1 MKLDKIIPKRVILL
15 LWRIALRLRNRYL
28 LFPSF
33 WSDFRRYQRHSS
45 QVAGAKKDRENLAAM
60 IFREAHRLEKAFSLP
75 EIRPGFGVDRINDL
89 TKLLDGYKKAGHP
102 LDDIA
107 IQKATAVLNEYLRF
121 HESISYDLN
130 EEVVESV
137 KKWADSSCTVG
148 GYHEFDREEILSA
161 SKGDFESFA
170 LSRWSIRSYTDTDI
184 SDDIF
189 LDAIRIARKTPSVCN
204 RQAWK
209 AYVVKSEA
217 CKKAVLALQNGNR
230 GFGISC
236 SCAIVVTADMRY
248 FVGPG
253 ERNESFVDGGM
264 FAMSLLNALHYKGVG
279 VCPLNWMV
287 TPRKDKKLRKVLGIS
302 PSENVIMMM
311 VAGNI
316 PERVRVAKSARRN
329 VDEFIVFK

>member
-1 MKLDKIIPKRVILL
+1 MKLNNIIPRRLILL

-33 WSDFRRYQRHSS
+33 CSDYIRYQRYSS

-89 TKLLDGYKKAGHP
+89 TKLLDGYKNAGHP

-107 IQKATAVLNEYLRF
+107 IQKATAVLNEYLRY
-121 HESISYDLN
+121 HESISCDLGGIL
-130 EEVVESV
+130 ESV
-137 KKWADSSCTVG
+137 KKWADPKCTVG
-148 GYHEFDREEILSA
+148 GYLELDRQEILNGA
-161 SKGDFESFA
+161 KGDFEDFA
-170 LSRWSIRSYTDTDI
+170 LSRWSIRSYTELAI
-184 SDDIF
+184 SDDVL
-189 LDAIRIARKTPSVCN
+189 LDAVRIARKTPSVCN

-209 AYVVKSEA
+209 AYVIKSEA
-217 CKKAVLALQNGNR
+217 CKKAVLALQTGNR

-236 SCAIVVTADMRY
+236 SCVIVVTADMRF

-264 FAMSLLNALHYKGVG
+264 FAMSLLYALHYKGVG

-287 TPRKDKKLRKVLGIS
+287 TPRKDKKLRNILEIS

-311 VAGNI
+311 VVGNI

-329 VDEFIVFK
+329 VEDFVVFK